1 MRRRK
6 SLGTRAGTATATPK
20 RRPGMPT
27 IRSPARP
34 SRAGEASG
42 DRETEHG
49 FARAAAGRGRSG
61 SDARRF
67 VARASG
73 GGAGEGRDGAEGA
86 DRGSWA
92 GDDRR
97 CRRRGPDGCGEPN
110 GVRDPGSFDL
120 PARVGVGTDR
130 RRCARSRRVRAR
142 QAGQGPRGRGRSAR
156 PRADHRDSEGGRGM
170 GQDPSDIRA
179 ELEET
184 RGRVGAEVDALS
196 YKTDVSA
203 RVGDYVDEKKQ
214 AVKDKFTGAR
224 DAVTG
229 TASRAVPDG
238 QRVSRMKDT
247 AERNPIGLAVGAAA
261 VGFVAGLMI
270 PSTRA
275 EDERLG
281 QMSDRLVEAAKE
293 TAGDAVERGK
303 QVAQDAAETAKE
315 SGRQQS
321 QELASNLQDRAQES
335 GRSPESAPIP

>member
-1 MRRRK
+1 
-6 SLGTRAGTATATPK
+6 
-20 RRPGMPT
+20 
-27 IRSPARP
+27 
-34 SRAGEASG
+34 
-42 DRETEHG
+42 
-49 FARAAAGRGRSG
+49 
-61 SDARRF
+61 
-67 VARASG
+67 
-73 GGAGEGRDGAEGA
+73 
-86 DRGSWA
+86 
-92 GDDRR
+92 
-97 CRRRGPDGCGEPN
+97 
-110 GVRDPGSFDL
+110 
-120 PARVGVGTDR
+120 
-130 RRCARSRRVRAR
+130 
-142 QAGQGPRGRGRSAR
+142 
-156 PRADHRDSEGGRGM
+156 M

-214 AVKDKFTGAR
+214 AVKDKVTGAR

-238 QRVSRMKDT
+238 ERVSRVKDT
-247 AERNPIGLAVGAAA
+247 AERNPMGLAVGAVA

-303 QVAQDAAETAKE
+303 QVAQDAADTAKE

-321 QELASNLQDRAQES
+321 EELASNLQDRAQES
-335 GRSPESAPIP
+335 GRSPESAPMP